1 MSRGILPVSTK
12 FVILEEGHTHYSLY
26 STLQLLHQQKGE
38 ARNLIVNAVT
48 YIHKAL
54 WHKAL
59 RHVSRYHGFSS
70 ACEFELSLLI
80 RNAINWLERGVL
92 QKASI
97 RRNSTSI
104 LK

>member
-12 FVILEEGHTHYSLY
+12 FVSLEEGHTHYSLY

-80 RNAINWLERGVL
+80 RNVISGWKE
-92 QKASI
+92 ASI